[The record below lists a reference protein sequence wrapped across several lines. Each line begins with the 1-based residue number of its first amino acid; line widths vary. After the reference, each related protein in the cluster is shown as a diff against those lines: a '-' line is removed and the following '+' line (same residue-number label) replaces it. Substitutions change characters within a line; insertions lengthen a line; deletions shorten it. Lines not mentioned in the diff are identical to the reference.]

1 MRGSGRYGFDAYMS
15 LGINVNKVTAVLLA
29 DGWHEVADESFKLG
43 SFEFLGSSEGQQQD
57 GEPRLVHNAGA
68 NGICATGFQFA
79 DRIVVRESEPIRKHM
94 LQISGPLTAVLAVRT
109 VEEA

>member
-29 DGWHEVADESFKLG
+29 DGWHEVADKSFKLG

-57 GEPRLVHNAGA
+57 GEPRLVHSAGA

>member
-1 MRGSGRYGFDAYMS
+1 MRGNDRYGFDAHMS

-29 DGWHEVADESFKLG
+29 DGWHEVAGESFKLG
-43 SFEFLGSSEGQQQD
+43 SYEFLRSSEGQQQD
-57 GEPRLVHNAGA
+57 GEPQLVHRAGDG
-68 NGICATGFQFA
+68 GICATGFQFA
-79 DRIVVRESEPIRKHM
+79 ERIVVHESGPVM